1 MSLLLL
7 AALPALGGAGLVLA
21 GPRADRVASALSAS
35 VALAALVAVLGL
47 GQQSEQTVPFLR
59 GLPWRLAVDG
69 LSLALAVT
77 VCVVT
82 ICVLLSVPA
91 QVQARRGR
99 LCGYLLLFLSAV
111 LLTLTARD
119 LLALLVGWE
128 LMGAASYALIAHDL
142 RDRRAVGSATT
153 ALLTTRALD
162 VGLYAAA
169 GTALAGAGSLALDE
183 LPEMTGW
190 PLQLAA
196 LGVLAAA
203 LGKAAQ
209 LPVSFWLSRAMD
221 GPSPVSAL
229 LHSAAMVAMGGYLL
243 VRTAPLLAASGWA
256 DDAAAW
262 IGVITAVALGVV
274 ALVQTDLKQLL
285 AASTAS
291 QLGFVVLAAGV
302 GGTAAGGAHLVAHAA
317 VKSLLFL
324 AAGLWLHALGTKQ
337 LDGLRGAAVRAP
349 VVGVLA
355 VVGLLSLGGLP
366 PLALWGSKDAVL
378 AAALERSPA
387 LYVAGL
393 LATVLSAAYAGRA
406 LAVVLSSPGS
416 RRRVRLPWT
425 AWGPLVPLAAGAA
438 LLSLLALGV
447 TGARF
452 EQLLGADLP
461 PVEPVGLAVSGALA
475 VTVLALM
482 WVRGE
487 AVAAAL
493 PPAARDWWHLEAG
506 AHAVAVRPVLALS
519 RVLASFD
526 DRVLDRAVMA
536 AAPSARRLAARL
548 ARTDDRVL
556 DGAVEGSASAAV
568 RVAAASGRFDLGGI
582 DAGVTAVAGAARR
595 LGAQARRPQ
604 TGQLHHY
611 YGQAAALLA
620 AATVLLLIGR

>member
-1 MSLLLL
+1 VAFVAIPALAGTGVVLLGPRVDRAAPLVSVGTVALTLGLLL
-7 AALPALGGAGLVLA
+7 GAG
-21 GPRADRVASALSAS
+21 
-35 VALAALVAVLGL
+35 
-47 GQQSEQTVPFLR
+47 EHETTVPFLAVA
-59 GLPWRLAVDG
+59 PWQLAVDG

-82 ICVLLSVPA
+82 ACVLAVVPS
-91 QVQARRGR
+91 QVDQRRGR

-169 GTALAGAGSLALDE
+169 GAALAGAGSLALDE
-183 LPEMTGW
+183 LPAMTGW

-262 IGVITAVALGVV
+262 TGVVTAVALGVV
-274 ALVQTDLKQLL
+274 ALAQTDLKQLL

-302 GGTAAGGAHLVAHAA
+302 GGTAAGGTHLVAHAA

-378 AAALERSPA
+378 AAALEHSPA
-387 LYVAGL
+387 LYLAGL
-393 LATVLSAAYAGRA
+393 LAAALSAAYAGRA
-406 LAVVLSSPGS
+406 LAVMLSSPGG
-416 RRRVRLPWT
+416 RRRVRLRWT

-438 LLSLLALGV
+438 LLSLLALGA

-461 PVEPVGLAVSGALA
+461 PVEPVGLAVSGTLA
-475 VTVLALM
+475 VAVLALM

-506 AHAVAVRPVLALS
+506 MHAVAVRPVFALS
-519 RVLASFD
+519 RALATFD
-526 DRVLDRAVMA
+526 DQVLDRAVTA
-536 AAPSARRLAARL
+536 AALTARRLAAGL
-548 ARTDDRVL
+548 ARADDRVL
-556 DGAVEGSASAAV
+556 DGAVEGSASAVV
-568 RVAAASGRFDLGGI
+568 RVAGASGRFDLRGI
-582 DAGVTAVAGAARR
+582 DAGVTAVADATRR

-604 TGQLHHY
+604 TGQLHQY
-611 YGQAAALLA
+611 YGQAAALLV
-620 AATVLLLIGR
+620 AATVLLLIGM